1 MQRQPIL
8 VGVDASAEAAAAA
21 EFGSNLAHA
30 AGVRCQLVHA
40 VRDPWAA
47 ALLAEMPDQT
57 PEFTR
62 ALYQQARVQLRQ
74 LLEGRVPPEALQE
87 LVVQAG
93 RPDEVIASM
102 VTETHAAL
110 IVLGGKHHSVL
121 GRWFGGSTSL
131 NVARTSAVP
140 VLVTAGAPAA
150 MRRVLVALDSSDA
163 ARPTLDAARHYA
175 RVLGAELRIL
185 SVIEPLPVMPESAP
199 MVDATPYYDLCR
211 STIDAELR
219 PLVETS
225 GGELIVRIG
234 PTVSTIEDE
243 ATSWRADLVVVGSH
257 GKTWTQRLMLGSV
270 TERLLNHLP
279 TSLVVVPVS
288 VRQPVA
294 EPAPA
299 LVPAL
304 S

>member
-21 EFGSNLAHA
+21 EFGSNFAHA

-47 ALLAEMPDQT
+47 ALLAEIPDQT
-57 PEFTR
+57 PQFTQ
-62 ALYQQARVQLRQ
+62 ALYQQARVELQRALENRVSVDALR
-74 LLEGRVPPEALQE
+74 E
-87 LVVQAG
+87 LVIQAG
-93 RPDEVIASM
+93 RPDEVIAGM
-102 VTETHAAL
+102 VKETHAEL

-131 NVARTSAVP
+131 NVARTTAVP

-150 MRRVLVALDSSDA
+150 IRRVLVALDSSNA
-163 ARPTLDAARHYA
+163 ARPTLDAARRFA
-175 RVLGAELRIL
+175 RMLGADLRIM

-199 MVDATPYYDLCR
+199 VVDPTPYYDLCR
-211 STIDAELR
+211 STIEAELR
-219 PLVETS
+219 PLVGES
-225 GGELIVRIG
+225 GGEMIVRIG
-234 PTVSTIEDE
+234 PTVGTIEDE
-243 ATSWRADLVVVGSH
+243 AASWHADLVVVGSH
-257 GKTWTQRLMLGSV
+257 GKSWTQRLMLGSV

-279 TSLVVVPVS
+279 TSLVVVPIS
-288 VRQPVA
+288 VRQPVT